1 MRMDPYCF
9 QCLLSRVRF
18 ECGLVLEDPESID
31 AIVEF
36 CRKKLEDLRSNP
48 IPAPRIATEI
58 HHTAYRLAGNID
70 PYEGLKRG
78 NNATA
83 QEVYASVRPLLT
95 TFQAKVLA
103 SIIGNTIDYAV
114 EYHTVAEDF
123 RSFFL
128 AEFDKGFVID
138 DTDAMLSRADRV
150 VYLTDNC
157 GEIVFDRLVIEHLIQ
172 MGSHITL
179 AVKGAPIL
187 NDATLADAR
196 ELGLDT
202 LVHTLTTT
210 GSGDVGIALEKIP
223 SALVSALDDAT
234 LVIAKGMANYECLNE
249 EEAHL
254 PPIAYLLAAKC
265 DPIARSIGVP
275 RGSYVALL
283 RENSG

>member
-18 ECGLVLEDPESID
+18 ECGLILDDPGSID
-31 AIVEF
+31 AIVEE
-36 CRKKLEDLRSNP
+36 CRRRLEDIRSWP

-58 HHTAYRLAGNID
+58 HQTAYRLAQSND
-70 PYEGLKRG
+70 PYFALKRA

-83 QEVYASVRPLLT
+83 RQVCASVRPFLT
-95 TFQAKVLA
+95 TFRQKVLA
-103 SIIGNTIDYAV
+103 SIIGNTMDYAV
-114 EYHTVAEDF
+114 ECHTVAEDF

-128 AEFDKGFVID
+128 SEFKKGLTID
-138 DTDAMLSRADRV
+138 DTDAIRTHTGRV

-157 GEIVFDRLVIEHLIQ
+157 GEIVFDRLVIEHLAQ

-187 NDATLADAR
+187 NDATLDDAR
-196 ELGLDT
+196 DLALEKRVD
-202 LVHTLTTT
+202 VLTTT

-223 SALVSALDDAT
+223 PPLASALDEAT
-234 LVIAKGMANYECLNE
+234 LVIAKGMANYEALHE
-249 EEAHL
+249 EEEGL
-254 PPIAYLLAAKC
+254 PPVAYLLAAKC

-275 RGSYVALL
+275 RGSYVALF
-283 RENSG
+283 RDN

>member
-18 ECGLVLEDPESID
+18 ECGLVLDDLESIE
-31 AIVEF
+31 AIVEC
-36 CRKKLEDLRSNP
+36 CRQKLEAVRGQAT
-48 IPAPRIATEI
+48 PAPRIATEI
-58 HHTAYRLAGNID
+58 HRTAYQLAHSTD
-70 PYEGLKRG
+70 PYEGLKKA

-83 QEVYASVRPLLT
+83 LEVCAAVRPLLT
-95 TFQAKVLA
+95 NFRDKVLA

-114 EYHTVAEDF
+114 ECHTVAEDF

-128 AEFDKGFVID
+128 AEFEKGLAID
-138 DTDAMLSRADRV
+138 DTDAILSCADRV

-157 GEIVFDRLVIEHLIQ
+157 GEIVFDRLVLEHLART
-172 MGSHITL
+172 GSHLTL

-187 NDATLADAR
+187 NDATLSDAR
-196 ELGLDT
+196 ALGLDS
-202 LVHTLTTT
+202 LVDTLTTT

-223 SALVSALDDAT
+223 LELTSALDKAT
-234 LVIAKGMANYECLNE
+234 LVIAKGMANYEALNE

-265 DPIARSIGVP
+265 DPIARSIGVS
-275 RGSYVALL
+275 RGSYIALL
-283 RENSG
+283 TRN